1 MAHDD
6 QPLDPDEERFFRALA
21 HLISS
26 LPKALD
32 ADLQRDQHLPLVNY
46 ACLMHLS
53 ESPGRMLRMS
63 DLAARCD
70 LSVSGMTRVVSRL
83 EHAGL
88 VRRARCDQDAR
99 GANAVLTDAGMAR
112 LREAYPAHLKSVRRR
127 VVDHFEGQDLS
138 RMAESL
144 EAVLES
150 CGSAGKAGE
159 AESYKTR

>member
-1 MAHDD
+1 MTQED
-6 QPLDPDEERFFRALA
+6 QPLDPAEERFFRALA
-21 HLISS
+21 HLVSA

-32 ADLQRDQHLPLVNY
+32 ADLLSDQHLPLVNY

-112 LREAYPAHLKSVRRR
+112 LREAYPAHLRSVRRR
-127 VVDHFEGQDLS
+127 VVDHFVGQDLGS
-138 RMAESL
+138 LAESL

-150 CGSAGKAGE
+150 CGSAGKVRAT
-159 AESYKTR
+159 ESYKIR